1 MLVSGAKLHRPA
13 SAPLSQ
19 ILNSRGYARQ
29 KLLSVLSV
37 LFSNDSAYYY
47 SCLNIMMHSVPR
59 LVRTRGLKFWNQSS
73 RSLSSGGGIKKV
85 GVLGFGGLLG
95 HGISQTC
102 AQAGYSV
109 IGLEVQ
115 QSAIDTGLKRISGS
129 LEKVIARNVKKG
141 IYDEAAGKT
150 EFDKVMSHIET
161 TTDMNDLKDC
171 DLIIEA
177 VAENMDLKKKI
188 FSDFGKITQSNC
200 ILASN
205 TSSLQI
211 TGMAEAS
218 GRADKVV
225 GLHFFNPVQ
234 MMKLCEVVNT
244 DHTSQETF
252 DAVYTFVEAI
262 NKAPVKCKDTPG
274 FIVNRLLVPYL
285 TQALAMLDRQ
295 EASKEDI
302 DTAMRLGA
310 SHPMGPIQLADY
322 IGLDT
327 ILSILE
333 GWVVD
338 YPNEPTFF
346 VPPILKQLVAEG
358 KLGRK
363 SGQGFYTWEG
373 DRIKQ

>member
-1 MLVSGAKLHRPA
+1 MHSM
-13 SAPLSQ
+13 
-19 ILNSRGYARQ
+19 SR
-29 KLLSVLSV
+29 LVLS
-37 LFSNDSAYYY
+37 
-47 SCLNIMMHSVPR
+47 
-59 LVRTRGLKFWNQSS
+59 RGLKYPIGTRRF
-73 RSLSSGGGIKKV
+73 LSSSGGIKKV

-141 IYDEAAGKT
+141 VYDEGAGKA
-150 EFDKVMSHIET
+150 EFNKVMSCIDT

-188 FSDFGKITQSNC
+188 FADFGKITQPNC

-211 TGMAEAS
+211 TGMAEVS

-244 DHTSQETF
+244 DHTSTETF
-252 DAVYTFVEAI
+252 DAVYSFVESI

-285 TQALAMLDRQ
+285 TQALAMLDRG

-310 SHPMGPIQLADY
+310 SHPMGPIHLADY

-346 VPPILKQLVAEG
+346 VPPVLKQLVAEG